1 MIRRFVY
8 FNKIEDFDIFAI
20 QSTVISVFHTSA
32 YMTVLLQRFIV
43 RWGYVAGHR
52 GIVGNEGADELARA
66 GAIMYSR
73 DQ

>member
-1 MIRRFVY
+1 
-8 FNKIEDFDIFAI
+8 
-20 QSTVISVFHTSA
+20 
-32 YMTVLLQRFIV
+32 MTVLLQRFIV